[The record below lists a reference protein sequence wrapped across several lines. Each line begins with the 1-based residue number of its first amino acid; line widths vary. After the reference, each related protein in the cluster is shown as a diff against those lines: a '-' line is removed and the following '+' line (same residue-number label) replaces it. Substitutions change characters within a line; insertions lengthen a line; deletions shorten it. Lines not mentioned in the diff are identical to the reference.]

1 MNIGFNQIR
10 SAIST
15 KMSTLSGFTNSRYP
29 PEFLGRNPG
38 SLAHLVYAIGIG
50 GTTSAGNR
58 QQPSRGIQLS
68 TAALVKFAYRMRPTD
83 AYPTSYDEA
92 LSKEREVILKL
103 LSSYTG
109 TLDGLQIQYVGSRR
123 SFEQSFE
130 YMIHDLNFLILHT
143 IKE

>member
-1 MNIGFNQIR
+1 MDIGFNQIR

-15 KMSTLSGFTNSRYP
+15 KMLTLSGFTNSRFP

-50 GTTSAGNR
+50 GTSAAGNR
-58 QQPSRGIQLS
+58 QQPTKGIQLQ
-68 TAALVKFAYRMRPTD
+68 TNVLVKFAYRMRPTD
-83 AYPTSYDEA
+83 AYPMSYDDA

-109 TLDGLQIQYVGSRR
+109 ILNGFQIQYVGSRR

-130 YMIHDLNFLILHT
+130 YMIHDLTFTILHD